1 MTAVPNPPPEPGQP
15 GPAEPPGQPAP
26 PDWGRT
32 RSRTVE
38 WHDPGLSA
46 ERATELD
53 GLTFLR
59 AVADGEIPTPPIG
72 ALMNMHLVAVDE
84 GTATFALT
92 PDESQYNPIGGVHG
106 GTMCTLLD
114 SVVGCAVHTT
124 LPAGVGYTSVEIKVS
139 FMKAVTKASG
149 TLTAVGRVTK
159 PGRRIAFA
167 EGEVRDALG
176 ALVATATST
185 LLVFELPTR

>member
-1 MTAVPNPPPEPGQP
+1 MDDVQATNP
-15 GPAEPPGQPAP
+15 GPEL
-26 PDWGRT
+26 PDWGAT

-38 WHDPGLSA
+38 WHDPSVSA
-46 ERATELD
+46 ARAMELD

-59 AVADGEIPTPPIG
+59 AVIAGEIPAPPIG
-72 ALMNMHLVAVDE
+72 ALMNMRFVSVDE
-84 GTATFALT
+84 GTATFALV

-114 SVVGCAVHTT
+114 SVVGCAVQTT

-159 PGRRIAFA
+159 GGRRIAFA
-167 EGEVRDALG
+167 EGEVRDAHG
-176 ALVATATST
+176 SLVATASST
-185 LLVFELPTR
+185 LLVLELPAR

>member
-1 MTAVPNPPPEPGQP
+1 MDDVQDPSPEPQL
-15 GPAEPPGQPAP
+15 
-26 PDWGRT
+26 PDWGPI

-38 WHDPGLSA
+38 WHDPSVSA
-46 ERATELD
+46 GRAMELD

-59 AVADGEIPTPPIG
+59 AVVAGEIPAPPIG
-72 ALMNMHLVAVDE
+72 ALMNMHFLSVDK
-84 GTATFALT
+84 GTVTFALD

-114 SVVGCAVHTT
+114 SVVGCAVQTT

-149 TLTAVGRVTK
+149 TLTAVGKVTK
-159 PGRRIAFA
+159 GGRRIAFA
-167 EGEVRDALG
+167 EGEVRDAHG

>member
-1 MTAVPNPPPEPGQP
+1 MDGVQTTEPGP
-15 GPAEPPGQPAP
+15 ELPDAGPI
-26 PDWGRT
+26 

-38 WHDPGLSA
+38 WHDPSVSA
-46 ERATELD
+46 ARAMELD

-59 AVADGEIPTPPIG
+59 ALLAGEIPAAPIA
-72 ALMNMHLVAVDE
+72 ALMNMHLVSVDP
-84 GTATFALT
+84 GTVTFT
-92 PDESQYNPIGGVHG
+92 MVPDESQYNPIGGVHG

-114 SVVGCAVHTT
+114 SVVGCAVQTT

-149 TLTAVGRVTK
+149 TLTAVGKVTK
-159 PGRRIAFA
+159 GGRRIAFA
-167 EGEVRDALG
+167 EGEVRDARG

>member
-1 MTAVPNPPPEPGQP
+1 VTSTQPSPEPSP
-15 GPAEPPGQPAP
+15 ERPPT
-26 PDWGRT
+26 RT
-32 RSRTVE
+32 RTVE
-38 WHDPGLSA
+38 WHDPSLSSA
-46 ERATELD
+46 RAAELD

-59 AVADGEIPTPPIG
+59 AVVDGDIPPPPIG
-72 ALMNMHLVAVDE
+72 ALMNMHFVSVAE
-84 GTATFALT
+84 GTATFTLT

-159 PGRRIAFA
+159 AGRRIAFA
-167 EGEVRDALG
+167 EGEVRDVRG

-185 LLVFELPTR
+185 LLVFELPTP

>member
-1 MTAVPNPPPEPGQP
+1 VTATPEPPPGSADR
-15 GPAEPPGQPAP
+15 GP
-26 PDWGRT
+26 T

-38 WHDPGLSA
+38 WHDPSVSA
-46 ERATELD
+46 GRAAELD

-59 AVADGEIPTPPIG
+59 AVVAGTIPMAPIG
-72 ALMNMHLVAVDE
+72 ALMNMHVVAVDQ

-139 FMKAVTKASG
+139 FMKAVTQASG
-149 TLTAVGRVTK
+149 VLTAVGKVTK

-167 EGEVRDALG
+167 EGEVRDAHG

-185 LLVFELPTR
+185 LLVFEIPSG

>member
-1 MTAVPNPPPEPGQP
+1 MTDV
-15 GPAEPPGQPAP
+15 PAP
-26 PDWGRT
+26 SPDAPDSLDWGPT

-38 WHDPGLSA
+38 WHDPSVSSA
-46 ERATELD
+46 RAAELD

-59 AVADGEIPTPPIG
+59 AVLDGRIPSPPIG
-72 ALMNMHLVAVDE
+72 ALMNMDFIAVDE

-114 SVVGCAVHTT
+114 SVIGCAVHTT

-149 TLTAVGRVTK
+149 TLTAVGKVTK
-159 PGRRIAFA
+159 AGRRIAFA

-185 LLVFELPTR
+185 LLVFELPTG